1 LSSDADQIRSEQDNF
16 APKNTLE
23 DKTFKPRPLI
33 WQGGAHSEGGRVE
46 TAMTTSSPDR
56 FALLYDLGC
65 AFAARIELAEL
76 LPLVVAK
83 CREVLNAEGIS
94 VLLLDPEHNEL
105 YFPYVAQV
113 DPKIVERLHKL
124 HFPADVG
131 IAGAALKDGIA
142 IRVTDAQHDP
152 RHYHGVDLV
161 TGTTTRD
168 LLAVPL
174 GTHQGKIG
182 VIEAV
187 NSRGPQPFSEDDLAF
202 FEALAGSIAVAL
214 ENARLYAQV
223 RESEASLR
231 TRIGVL
237 RRDLARTDVFSKI
250 IGTTPA
256 MIEVFRLMESAAAS
270 SIPVLIEGETGT
282 GKELVARGI
291 HMASARSD
299 GPFLAINCASL
310 PETLLESELF
320 GHRRGAFTGAVRD
333 NPGLFRAANGGVIFL
348 DEISDMP
355 MSMQAKLLRVLEE
368 EEVVAVGDN
377 FPRKV
382 DVRVLSAT
390 NRDLKT
396 EVERGNF
403 RQDLYYRVAVF
414 PIRLPPL
421 RQRREDVSLLAVHFL
436 TAAAERHRKQIQGF
450 APETIDLLALYD
462 WPGNV
467 RELRNEI
474 ERAVALARDG
484 DSIRPAHLTSA
495 LGELG
500 TAQASLA
507 EPGPMPAAIGNQT
520 ASQTDSSA
528 QTPERTASGSE
539 TLRKARAAFEARHI
553 AEALRQNQSNVSRT
567 AIALG
572 LSRAALQKKMKSYGL
587 R

>member
-1 LSSDADQIRSEQDNF
+1 LNDKSSRPGGPTPARGVNF
-16 APKNTLE
+16 QLE
-23 DKTFKPRPLI
+23 PEEVPAATNRP
-33 WQGGAHSEGGRVE
+33 E
-46 TAMTTSSPDR
+46 R

-65 AFAARIELAEL
+65 AFAARIELDEL

-94 VLLLDPEHNEL
+94 VLLLDPDHNEL
-105 YFPYVAQV
+105 YFPYVSQA
-113 DPKIVERLHKL
+113 DPLVVERLQKL
-124 HFPADVG
+124 RFPADAG

-142 IRVTDAQHDP
+142 IRVTDAQDDS
-152 RHYHGVDLV
+152 RHYHGVDRA
-161 TGTTTRD
+161 TGMTTHD

-174 GTHQGKIG
+174 ITHQGKVG
-182 VIEAV
+182 AIEAV
-187 NSRGPQPFSEDDLAF
+187 NSRGQQPFSDDDLSF
-202 FEALAGSIAVAL
+202 FEALAGSIAVAI

-237 RRDLARTDVFSKI
+237 RRDLARTDTFSKI
-250 IGTTPA
+250 IGTMPA
-256 MIEVFRLMESAAAS
+256 MLEVFQLMESAAAS

-291 HMASARSD
+291 YSASARSE
-299 GPFLAINCASL
+299 GPFVAVNCASL

-333 NPGLFRAANGGVIFL
+333 NPGLFRAASGGVIFL

-368 EEVVAVGDN
+368 EEVVAVGDT
-377 FPRKV
+377 FARKV

-390 NRDLKT
+390 NRDLKA

-421 RQRREDVSLLAVHFL
+421 RQRREDVALLAAHFL
-436 TAAAERHRKQIQGF
+436 NAAAERHRKRIQGF
-450 APETIDLLALYD
+450 EPETLEILSCYD

-484 DSIRPAHLTSA
+484 DLIKPAHLTAA
-495 LGELG
+495 LGELATRG
-500 TAQASLA
+500 AAA
-507 EPGPMPAAIGNQT
+507 PAPAPAPAKPEAARPAAGAESVEQPKSV
-520 ASQTDSSA
+520 AESL
-528 QTPERTASGSE
+528 RT
-539 TLRKARAAFEARHI
+539 ARAAFETRHI
-553 AEALRQNQSNVSRT
+553 AEALRQHQSNVSRT
-567 AIALG
+567 AQALG
-572 LSRAALQKKMKSYGL
+572 LSRAALQKKMKAYGL